1 MLAAQLAIA
10 GAAAPPRGA
19 PASAALASRL
29 RALSVAP
36 ACMAARPRRAAPAR
50 RRARAAAAGGGADPP
65 PPGADELE
73 GESALVRA
81 AIAAADNSLASLRGN
96 LTKMES
102 QTKELR
108 AELARALREELPG
121 APLRRPSLRLFSRT
135 LRQRSLSH
143 LRLRLHL

>member
-1 MLAAQLAIA
+1 MLAAHRAIA
-10 GAAAPPRGA
+10 GAGAAAAAPPRGA

-36 ACMAARPRRAAPAR
+36 ACLAARPRRAVPAR
-50 RRARAAAAGGGADPP
+50 RRARVAAAAADPP
-65 PPGADELE
+65 PPPGGDELE

-96 LTKMES
+96 LEQMES

-121 APLRRPSLRLFSRT
+121 VPYRRPSLRFFSRT
-135 LRQRSLSH
+135 LRRSSL
-143 LRLRLHL
+143 